1 MDKKDL
7 FSFFLELRNKQD
19 DNNTEIMEIFDNCE
33 ITKLD
38 INRIYRYIDKYIKA
52 DAVGIEYAETESID
66 DNLM

>member
-19 DNNTEIMEIFDNCE
+19 DNNTEIMEIFDNCD

-38 INRIYRYIDKYIKA
+38 INRIYRYIDKYIKE
-52 DAVGIEYAETESID
+52 DAVGIEYTEIESID
-66 DNLM
+66 DNII

>member
-1 MDKKDL
+1 
-7 FSFFLELRNKQD
+7 
-19 DNNTEIMEIFDNCE
+19 MEIFDNCE

-38 INRIYRYIDKYIKA
+38 INRIYRYIDKYIKE

>member
-19 DNNTEIMEIFDNCE
+19 DNNTEIMEIFDNCD

-38 INRIYRYIDKYIKA
+38 INRIYRYIDKYIKE

>member
-7 FSFFLELRNKQD
+7 FSFFLDLRSKQD

-38 INRIYRYIDKYIKA
+38 INRIYRYIDKYIKE
-52 DAVGIEYAETESID
+52 DAVAIEYAETESID
-66 DNLM
+66 DNLI

>member
-1 MDKKDL
+1 
-7 FSFFLELRNKQD
+7 LRNKQD

-38 INRIYRYIDKYIKA
+38 INRIYRYIDKYIKE
-52 DAVGIEYAETESID
+52 DAVGIEYAEMESID

>member
-19 DNNTEIMEIFDNCE
+19 DNNTEIMEIFDNCD

-38 INRIYRYIDKYIKA
+38 INRIYRYIDKYIKE
-52 DAVGIEYAETESID
+52 DAVGIEYAETESND

>member
-38 INRIYRYIDKYIKA
+38 INRIYRYIDKYIKE
-52 DAVGIEYAETESID
+52 DAVGIEYAEMESID

>member
-38 INRIYRYIDKYIKA
+38 INRIYRYIDKYIKE

>member
-52 DAVGIEYAETESID
+52 DAVGIEYAENESID
-66 DNLM
+66 DNIM